1 MIDCMARA
9 IPGLAAC
16 LCGAMIGWLL
26 MMAFPVLTRATELTP
41 DAQLSVHPK
50 ARFPLALFVGP
61 ARDPRTADAL
71 RTVVRD
77 WNALFESVTGVAA
90 YRWHDREEG
99 ADVIVRFVPATLS
112 GPGPRTLLT
121 TDEFGTIKLPVLV
134 ELPELPAESAE
145 LVLPPG
151 GSMAGHEL
159 GHALGLAHSD
169 DVESIMCCA
178 KGGAVLRDP
187 ELRRRYLEARQ
198 RAEVPSALRQLL
210 DLYPRAWRP

>member
-1 MIDCMARA
+1 M
-9 IPGLAAC
+9 
-16 LCGAMIGWLL
+16 
-26 MMAFPVLTRATELTP
+26 
-41 DAQLSVHPK
+41 
-50 ARFPLALFVGP
+50 
-61 ARDPRTADAL
+61 
-71 RTVVRD
+71 RD
-77 WNALFESVTGVAA
+77 WNALFESVTGVTAF
-90 YRWHDREEG
+90 RWHDREEG
-99 ADVIVRFVPATLS
+99 ADVVVRFVPATPS

-145 LVLPPG
+145 LVSALG

-198 RAEVPSALRQLL
+198 RAEVRSALRQVLE
-210 DLYPRAWRP
+210 LYPHAWER